1 MWLLRLRISCSGFT
15 ILELVLVIALT
26 GILSA
31 VAIPR
36 FVSTTLFAS
45 RTFYDEAVAS
55 LRYAQRLAISSGC
68 EVQVDVI
75 KAALVVRMRKN
86 CTNGAF
92 SLVFYSQAIPSTSQV
107 VFSDL
112 PLFFDLSGHCYR
124 VNNTIGVYTLR
135 VDTRVVPIIG
145 QTGYVDD
152 TST

>member
-1 MWLLRLRISCSGFT
+1 
-15 ILELVLVIALT
+15 LVIALT

-31 VAIPR
+31 IAIPR
-36 FVSTTLFAS
+36 FVSTTLFTS

-55 LRYAQRLAISSGC
+55 LRYAQSLAIGSGC
-68 EVQVDVI
+68 EVQVNVI
-75 KAALVVRMRKN
+75 NAALVLRMRQN
-86 CTNGAF
+86 CTVGAF
-92 SLVFYSQAIPSTSQV
+92 NHLLYSQAIPRSSRV
-107 VFSDL
+107 IFSDL
-112 PLFFDLSGHCYR
+112 PLHFDLSGRCYR